1 MAAKIRKGDLV
12 EVIAGA
18 YKDTRGRV
26 IRVQSSKNR
35 VWVEKVNI
43 IKRHK
48 RGVAGQ
54 SESEILRK
62 EAPIDI
68 SNVMIVDPKTNEP
81 TRVGFKLVF
90 DISDEERQRLEA
102 VGTQVKP
109 SKKVR
114 YAKKSGEILD

>member
-48 RGVAGQ
+48 RGVTGQ

>member
-12 EVIAGA
+12 EVIAGS

-26 IRVQSSKNR
+26 MRVQSSKNR

-48 RGVAGQ
+48 RGVTGQ

-62 EAPIDI
+62 EAPIDL

-81 TRVGFKLVF
+81 TRVGFKMVF

-102 VGTQVKP
+102 AGTPVKP
-109 SKKVR
+109 LKKVR
-114 YAKKSGEILD
+114 YAKKSGELLD

>member
-26 IRVQSSKNR
+26 IRVQSSKKR

-43 IKRHK
+43 LKRHK
-48 RGVAGQ
+48 RGVTGQ

-90 DISDEERQRLEA
+90 DISDEERQRLETA
-102 VGTQVKP
+102 GTPVKP

>member
-26 IRVQSSKNR
+26 IRVQASKNR

-48 RGVAGQ
+48 RGVSGQ
-54 SESEILRK
+54 SESEIVRK
-62 EAPIDI
+62 EAPIDL
-68 SNVMIVDPKTNEP
+68 SNVMLIDPKTNQP
-81 TRVGFKLVF
+81 TRVGFKMVF
-90 DISDEERQRLEA
+90 DISEEERQRLEA
-102 VGTQVKP
+102 SGSPVKP
-109 SKKVR
+109 RKVR
-114 YAKKSGEILD
+114 YAKKSGELLD